1 MTIQRIELELDRIK
15 DEVGRMSASEIDELP
30 FGAIQLD
37 ENGTVLVYNRY
48 EEVLAGR
55 DRARVVGKNFFRDV
69 APCTRVREF
78 FGAFEEGVRRREL
91 DEVFDFVFRFPQAER
106 HVRIR
111 MVLPTVKAGAVC
123 VWIFVTPIG

>member
-1 MTIQRIELELDRIK
+1 MSVQRIELELDRIK
-15 DEVGRMSASEIDELP
+15 DEVGRMSSEEIDDLP

-37 ENGTVLVYNRY
+37 ESGNVLKYNRY
-48 EEVLAGR
+48 EENFAGR
-55 DRARVVGKNFFRDV
+55 DRSEVVGKNFFRDV
-69 APCTRVREF
+69 APCTRVRAF

-91 DEVFDFVFRFPQAER
+91 DEVFDFVFRFPQGAK

-111 MVLPTVKAGAVC
+111 MVFSRFGAGS

>member
-15 DEVGRMSASEIDELP
+15 DEVGRMSAAEIDELP

-37 ENGTVLVYNRY
+37 GSGTVLAYNRY
-48 EEVLAGR
+48 EAALAGR
-55 DRARVVGKNFFRDV
+55 ERAKVVGKNFFREV

-91 DEVFDFVFRFPQAER
+91 DEVFDFVFRFPQGDR

-111 MVLPTVKAGAVC
+111 MVLPKVASGAVS